1 MTCILVVPS
10 LPKTI
15 NNKNI
20 CKKLLPSVA
29 TCKIISTLLSTELC
43 SSLVDTWLFL
53 SEQNGKQWK
62 DFPENTYELPRK
74 KLTIDKIR
82 DFMLQILMKILM
94 LLNNLHTFLKV
105 KIEKK
110 LFNSSFDLTIPGPIG
125 IDKRTRAHYTS

>member
-1 MTCILVVPS
+1 M
-10 LPKTI
+10 
-15 NNKNI
+15 
-20 CKKLLPSVA
+20 A

-110 LFNSSFDLTIPGPIG
+110 LFIHHSI
-125 IDKRTRAHYTS
+125 